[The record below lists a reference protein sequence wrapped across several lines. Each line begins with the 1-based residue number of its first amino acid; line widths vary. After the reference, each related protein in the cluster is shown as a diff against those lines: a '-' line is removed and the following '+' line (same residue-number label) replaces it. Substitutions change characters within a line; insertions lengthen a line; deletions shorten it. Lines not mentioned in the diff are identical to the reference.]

1 MLKDIFFQIPPKK
14 PQKNSKLFPNTSIL
28 TELCG
33 ADNKYHL
40 KVQTD
45 TKKNTLHGRI
55 LLTIK
60 STTRKYFINI
70 KQWKKTSTI
79 HFFPVDPYFFFFT
92 FISYLM
98 VIFFSIKNFIQN
110 SKLKKLNHQSNSE

>member
-45 TKKNTLHGRI
+45 TKKILFVEEYFSQSKVQLGNTS
-55 LLTIK
+55 
-60 STTRKYFINI
+60 ST
-70 KQWKKTSTI
+70 
-79 HFFPVDPYFFFFT
+79 
-92 FISYLM
+92 
-98 VIFFSIKNFIQN
+98 
-110 SKLKKLNHQSNSE
+110 